1 MTISRRTLVLSGISA
16 GLLAAL
22 VAALNAQAKSKTAV
36 AAPAAADPT
45 VQTVEPRQ
53 VQSLN
58 REEIT
63 GTLQP
68 ARQLQLG
75 FEVPGRLARLNA
87 TKGAHVREGQVIAQL
102 DPEMADAQVL
112 QAEAAVKVAEAQ
124 SEQAADTARR
134 HSELQEKGSI
144 SDWQSKSSTS
154 QAAAAAAQLQ
164 AARAQLAQA
173 RASRRRHDLAAPFA
187 GTLIEQPDQ
196 IGATVATGKELFTLE
211 QLDPLVLKLT
221 LPETSRG
228 SLRVGAKVRVK
239 AVGGGAQTDEAV
251 VRAIIPSADAA
262 TRRIPVEIVVPNA
275 DARFTAHTL
284 ARASLPLGQPE
295 PALELPA
302 SALASTGGDHVYAVV
317 DSGEVRRIPV
327 QVVDRGAQK
336 VVLKSAQPLARVVDY
351 PASDLADGTKVSVR

>member
-1 MTISRRTLVLSGISA
+1 MTISRRTLILSGVSA
-16 GLLAAL
+16 GVLAAGI
-22 VAALNAQAKSKTAV
+22 AAVSAQAKSKEIP
-36 AAPAAADPT
+36 AASAAADPA
-45 VQTVEPRQ
+45 VQTVEPKQ

-63 GTLQP
+63 GALQP

-75 FEVPGRLARLNA
+75 FEVPGRLARLSVK
-87 TKGAHVREGQVIAQL
+87 KGAQVREGQVIAQL

-112 QAEAAVKVAEAQ
+112 QAEAAVKAAEAQ
-124 SEQAADTARR
+124 STQAADTARR
-134 HSELQEKGSI
+134 QSELQQNGSV
-144 SDWQSKSSTS
+144 SDWQSKSSSS

-196 IGATVATGKELFTLE
+196 VGATVSPGKELFTLE

-221 LPETSRG
+221 VPESSRG
-228 SLRVGAKVRVK
+228 SLRVGAKVRVE

-275 DARFTAHTL
+275 EARFTAHTL

-302 SALASTGGDHVYAVV
+302 SALTSTGGDHVYAVAS
-317 DSGEVRRIPV
+317 SGEVKRIAV

-336 VVLKSAQPLARVVDY
+336 VVVKTAEPLSRVVDY
-351 PASDLADGTKVSVR
+351 PATDLADGAKVSVR

>member
-1 MTISRRTLVLSGISA
+1 MTITRRTLVLSGVCA
-16 GLLAAL
+16 GVLAA
-22 VAALNAQAKSKTAV
+22 VIAAVGAQAKSPAGPV
-36 AAPAAADPT
+36 ASAAADPA
-45 VQTVEPRQ
+45 VQTVEPKQ

-75 FEVPGRLARLNA
+75 FEVSGRLAKLNA
-87 TKGAHVREGQVIAQL
+87 TKGAQVREGQVIAQL

-112 QAEAAVKVAEAQ
+112 QAEAAVKAAEAQ
-124 SEQAADTARR
+124 SAQAADTARR
-134 HSELQEKGSI
+134 QSELQQKGSI

-173 RASRRRHDLAAPFA
+173 RATRRRHDLAAPFA
-187 GTLIEQPDQ
+187 GTLVEEPDQ
-196 IGATVATGKELFTLE
+196 VGATVSPGKELFTLE

-221 LPETSRG
+221 VRESSRG
-228 SLRVGAKVRVK
+228 SLRVGAKVRVE
-239 AVGGGAQTDEAV
+239 AVGGGARTDEAV

-275 DARFTAHTL
+275 GARFTAHTL

-302 SALASTGGDHVYAVV
+302 SALASTGGDHVYAVAG
-317 DSGEVRRIPV
+317 SGEVKRIPV

-336 VVLKSAQPLARVVDY
+336 VVVKSSEPLSRIVDY
-351 PASDLADGTKVSVR
+351 PAADLAEGAKVSVR

>member
-1 MTISRRTLVLSGISA
+1 VTISRRTLVLSGISA

-22 VAALNAQAKSKTAV
+22 IAAVNAQAKAKAAV
-36 AAPAAADPT
+36 AAPAAADPA
-45 VQTVEPRQ
+45 VQLVEPKQ
-53 VQSLN
+53 VQSLV

-75 FEVPGRLARLNA
+75 FEVAGRLAKLSVK
-87 TKGAHVREGQVIAQL
+87 KGAQVREGQVIAQL
-102 DPEMADAQVL
+102 DTEMADAQVL

-124 SEQAADTARR
+124 STQAADTARR
-134 HSELQEKGSI
+134 QAELQEKGSI
-144 SDWQSKSSTS
+144 SEWQSKSSSS

-196 IGATVATGKELFTLE
+196 IGATVSSGKELFTLE
-211 QLDPLVLKLT
+211 QLDSLVLKIT
-221 LPETSRG
+221 LPETARG
-228 SLRVGAKVRVK
+228 SLAVGAGVRVE
-239 AVGGGAQTDEAV
+239 AVGGGARADAV

-275 DARFTAHTL
+275 DGQFTAHTL
-284 ARASLPLGQPE
+284 ARATLTLGQPQA
-295 PALELPA
+295 ALELPA
-302 SALASTGGDHVYAVV
+302 SALASTGGDHVYAVA
-317 DSGEVRRIPV
+317 DSGEVKRIPV
-327 QVVDRGAQK
+327 QVVDRGAQR
-336 VVLKSAQPLARVVDY
+336 VVVKSSEPLSRVVDY
-351 PASDLADGTKVSVR
+351 PATDLVDGTKVSVR